1 MGIKL
6 KFRVISPDMCVLF
19 SKEDEKDELPIRLIV
34 NEAKVQKE
42 ERGRLIL

>member
-19 SKEDEKDELPIRLIV
+19 PKDDEQDELPIRLIV